1 MVSLA
6 GGAATGRAVLS
17 DDWLLVDVLVVEPDQ
32 RRRGL
37 ATGVL
42 AELLDWGASRGA
54 RTALLHVETDNAGAI
69 ALYERHGFV
78 THHTNRYLV
87 DALSEPSRRRRSR
100 RVASS
105 SRRPEA

>member
-6 GGAATGRAVLS
+6 GGAATARAVLS
-17 DDWLLVDVLVVEPDQ
+17 DDWLLVDNVQVATPDQ

-54 RTALLHVETDNAGAI
+54 RTALLHVETDNPGAI

-78 THHTNRYLV
+78 THHTNRYLT
-87 DALSEPSRRRRSR
+87 P
-100 RVASS
+100 
-105 SRRPEA
+105 